1 MAKGPRYAVKFRRRR
16 ENKTDYKNR
25 LALLK
30 SNLPRV
36 VLRKTNKQIIAQL
49 IEYKI
54 SGDVTKVHISSK
66 DLQKAGW
73 THSAK
78 NLQAAYLTGLLLSKK
93 AKGLKIKKA
102 VLDLGLQSS
111 TKGNTLYAALKG
123 MADAGLEIPHDT
135 KLFPS
140 EKRIN
145 GEHLKNKKVAQDFEK
160 LKTKLVK
167 APAGTKKAE

>member
-30 SNLPRV
+30 SNLPRM
-36 VLRKTNKQIIAQL
+36 VLRKTNKQIIAQI
-49 IEYKI
+49 IEYKV
-54 SGDVTKVHISSK
+54 SGDKTKAHICSK

-73 THSAK
+73 KHSAK
-78 NLQAAYLTGLLLSKK
+78 NLQAAYLTGLLLGKKSKD
-93 AKGLKIKKA
+93 LKIKKA

-111 TKGNTLYAALKG
+111 TKGNVLYAALKG
-123 MADAGLEIPHDT
+123 TIDAGLEVPHDT

-140 EKRIN
+140 EERIK
-145 GEHLKNKKVAQDFEK
+145 GEHLKDKKVAQDFEK
-160 LKTKLVK
+160 IKTKLVK
-167 APAGTKKAE
+167 VPAGTKKAE